1 MYGPDTAA
9 AHTLPM
15 HAWGHKSILQPYIA
29 VLSAKGGIGVLQV
42 ICSGVQDALPH
53 TAVGY
58 LYVSEHHFVGRPG
71 LKNAMRASIRA
82 NRLCA
87 PSCCQSR
94 ARQLLVY

>member
-1 MYGPDTAA
+1 M
-9 AHTLPM
+9 LPLNL
-15 HAWGHKSILQPYIA
+15 KPY
-29 VLSAKGGIGVLQV
+29 VL
-42 ICSGVQDALPH
+42 GVQNALPR

-87 PSCCQSR
+87 PPWVR
-94 ARQLLVY
+94 TVL